1 MFVRVNLETK
11 GGCAAIILAL
21 ECIFGMAADHLFGQF
36 RRIIFCHTFQHGL
49 QDDTLRAISN
59 VFLCRHHPHA
69 ILFQSCLVMGA
80 VIAVA
85 GKAVQLPDHNHVKQ
99 PFGAVLNHPL
109 EIRAV
114 ICLGRKGA
122 VDILLDYHHS
132 ILFAVFHALPEL
144 AFNGLFPLVVGGVA
158 GIDYS
163 IHPVTSSSSSAFS
176 ANICKTDSFMRL

>member
-1 MFVRVNLETK
+1 
-11 GGCAAIILAL
+11 
-21 ECIFGMAADHLFGQF
+21 
-36 RRIIFCHTFQHGL
+36 
-49 QDDTLRAISN
+49 
-59 VFLCRHHPHA
+59 
-69 ILFQSCLVMGA
+69 MGA

-85 GKAVQLPDHNHVKQ
+85 GKSVQLPDHNHVKQ

-114 ICLGRKGA
+114 IRLGRKGT
-122 VDILLDYHHS
+122 VDIFLDYHHS

-163 IHPVTSSSSSAFS
+163 VHPVTSSSSSAFS